1 MVIKAQNK
9 SQHLNSEENS
19 VKSKAT
25 LLDSYH
31 MYKKKTNEML
41 TKSKHNIF
49 FKDKKSLILP
59 VKHNGD
65 LDFKTGAMLLILH
78 GEKN

>member
-31 MYKKKTNEML
+31 IYKKKLM
-41 TKSKHNIF
+41 KC
-49 FKDKKSLILP
+49 
-59 VKHNGD
+59 
-65 LDFKTGAMLLILH
+65 
-78 GEKN
+78 